1 MIQLCIACWH
11 MVHWCGPVVM
21 DREMARVE
29 RGGDVL
35 CSIYSMN
42 SSEHC
47 VCSVNNNMLD
57 FCGKHY

>member
-1 MIQLCIACWH
+1 MYCMLAYGTLVWSGCY
-11 MVHWCGPVVM
+11 GPG
-21 DREMARVE
+21 DGEGGE